1 MMVVI
6 AYLLYTLFEADY
18 WVRQD
23 GDFYQALGVTPDV
36 DERAIKSRFRRL

>member
-1 MMVVI
+1 MMVVV

-18 WVRQD
+18 LVRQQ

-36 DERAIKSRFRRL
+36 GEKTIRSRFRRL